1 MIYALVA
8 AVLWGVLAH
17 FLHTPLWLLIV
28 GALLIVGGGFWLE
41 RERLTRSAPANRQT
55 FFLLLAA
62 AYAFVAMVTTAFVAT
77 IRALVPIV
85 LHLVMHR

>member
-8 AVLWGVLAH
+8 AALWGVLTH

-55 FFLLLAA
+55 FLLLLAA
-62 AYAFVAMVTTAFVAT
+62 AYAFVSMVTVAFVGT
-77 IRALVPIV
+77 ISAVVPIV
-85 LHLVMHR
+85 LHR

>member
-8 AVLWGVLAH
+8 AVLWGVLTH

-55 FFLLLAA
+55 FWLLLAA
-62 AYAFVAMVTTAFVAT
+62 AYAFVSMVTIAFVGT
-77 IRALVPIV
+77 ISAVVPII
-85 LHLVMHR
+85 LHR

>member
-8 AVLWGVLAH
+8 AVLWGVLTH

-41 RERLTRSAPANRQT
+41 RDRLTRSAPANRQT
-55 FFLLLAA
+55 FFVLLAG
-62 AYAFVAMVTTAFVAT
+62 AYAFVAIVTAAFIAT
-77 IRALVPIV
+77 ISALVPIV
-85 LHLVMHR
+85 LHR

>member
-8 AVLWGVLAH
+8 AVLWGVLTH
-17 FLHTPLWLLIV
+17 FLHVPLWLLIV

-41 RERLTRSAPANRQT
+41 RERLTRSEPANRQT

-62 AYAFVAMVTTAFVAT
+62 AYAFVAIVTASFVAAVSAGT
-77 IRALVPIV
+77 PVV
-85 LHLVMHR
+85 LHLVLHH

>member
-8 AVLWGVLAH
+8 AIVWGVLAH
-17 FLHTPLWLLIV
+17 LLHAPLFLLIV
-28 GALLIVGGGFWLE
+28 GALLVTGGGFWLE

-62 AYAFVAMVTTAFVAT
+62 AYAFVAMVTAAFVAMVS
-77 IRALVPIV
+77 ALVPLV
-85 LHLVMHR
+85 LHR